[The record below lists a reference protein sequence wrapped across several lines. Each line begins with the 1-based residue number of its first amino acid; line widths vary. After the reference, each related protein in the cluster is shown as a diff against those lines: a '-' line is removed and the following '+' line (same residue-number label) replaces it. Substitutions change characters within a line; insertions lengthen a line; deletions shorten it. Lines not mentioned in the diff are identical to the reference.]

1 MIDVAPRHRPPDQ
14 PGLPS
19 SVQPLLA
26 GLNARNLMA
35 ELLDDSTPPS
45 MGYNWVAPA
54 PAELSPLLPGYEVES
69 LLGRG
74 GMGAVYL
81 ATETRLRRR
90 VALKLLPLEL
100 GFRHD
105 FRQRGSWPSSITRT
119 LSVCMAWGK
128 RTTAICIWSWNTWK
142 AATSPHCC
150 RRR

>member
-1 MIDVAPRHRPPDQ
+1 MIDVAPRHRSPHQ
-14 PGLPS
+14 PGQPS

-45 MGYNWVAPA
+45 MGYDWAAPA
-54 PAELSPLLPGYEVES
+54 PAELSLLLPGYDVES

-105 FRQRGSWPSSITRT
+105 FRQRFEREARV
-119 LSVCMAWGK
+119 LAQLDH
-128 RTTAICIWSWNTWK
+128 
-142 AATSPHCC
+142 PHIV
-150 RRR
+150 RL